1 MNISKQVAIVSGANR
16 GLGKELALEL
26 LARGTKVYAG
36 ARSPESIDLRGAI
49 PLQLDITDPHS
60 VMAAAEVASDV
71 TLLINNAGSAT
82 GASLLTGELNDI
94 HLEFNTHVFGT
105 LSMIR
110 AFAPVIENNGGGSI
124 LNILSA
130 LSWLSLGNS
139 GAYSAAKSAQWGI
152 TNALRL
158 ELAPKNV
165 SVAGLHVAFMD
176 TDMTAGIDAPK
187 TSPTAIAKIAIDS
200 IEADLYEIIADD
212 TSRNVQQGLAGGV
225 AALYPQLF
233 QK

>member
-1 MNISKQVAIVSGANR
+1 MDISKQVAIVSGANR
-16 GLGKELALEL
+16 GLGKKLALEL
-26 LARGTKVYAG
+26 LARGAKVYAG
-36 ARSPESIDLRGAI
+36 ARNPESIDLPGAI
-49 PLQLDITDPHS
+49 PLQLDITDPQS
-60 VMAAAEVASDV
+60 VLAAAEVASDV
-71 TLLINNAGSAT
+71 TLLVNNAGSST

-110 AFAPVIENNGGGSI
+110 AFAPVIEKNGGGSI

-152 TNALRL
+152 TNALRM

-165 SVAGLHVAFMD
+165 RVAGLHVAFMD

-187 TSPTAIAKIAIDS
+187 TSPTDIAKIAIDS

>member
-1 MNISKQVAIVSGANR
+1 MCKSVLNEGPK
-16 GLGKELALEL
+16 KD
-26 LARGTKVYAG
+26 
-36 ARSPESIDLRGAI
+36 ARSLFSKVIGHLLLLKTGERNPESIDLPGAI
-49 PLQLDITDPHS
+49 PLQLDITDPQS
-60 VMAAAEVASDV
+60 VMAAAEIASDV

-110 AFAPVIENNGGGSI
+110 AFAPMIEKNGGGSI

-130 LSWLSLGNS
+130 LSWLRLGNS

-165 SVAGLHVAFMD
+165 NVAGLHVAFMD

-187 TSPTAIAKIAIDS
+187 TSPTDIAKIAIDS

>member
-36 ARSPESIDLRGAI
+36 ARNPESIDLPGVI
-49 PLQLDITDPHS
+49 PLQLDITDSQS

-110 AFAPVIENNGGGSI
+110 AFAPLIEKNGGGSI

-187 TSPTAIAKIAIDS
+187 TNPTDIAKIAIDS
-200 IEADLYEIIADD
+200 IEADLYEILADD